1 MKIIDIAFKDLIRSF
16 RSAFAVGMMFVAPLL
31 ATGLIYFAF
40 GGLSGGSGGFSI
52 QPVKVAVVNLDRPTS
67 DGLSLGDLIVQS
79 LSNPEFAR
87 WFTVTTA
94 SDEAAGRALVDRR
107 EAGVAVII
115 PADFSQQA
123 VSPAGETHIVMVQD
137 PTLTIGPGIIRDV
150 ITQIVDGVAG
160 TKIAVAAVA
169 DQLAAQGRALTD
181 GQLQSIVMEYGRWSM
196 QLGQSLEQGAL
207 PSIAIRAPQ
216 GEASAAASSGFGAQL
231 LAATM
236 AGQLIFFAF
245 YTGAHAAQS
254 ILREDEEGTL
264 PRLFT
269 TPTARASIL
278 GGKFAGVF
286 VLGVV
291 QAVVLM
297 VASALV
303 FGIHWGQPLP
313 ALLSTVAMIAA
324 AAGFGIFLM
333 SFVKTQRQSGMVLGG
348 ALTALG
354 MLGGLFT
361 LAVPMPEAFRTI
373 NLLTPQG
380 WVLRGW
386 ETTLQGGSLGEVLPY
401 ALVVLALAAISF
413 ALGVRRFRNRYA

>member
-160 TKIAVAAVA
+160 TKIAVAVVA

-354 MLGGLFT
+354 LLGGLFT

-386 ETTLQGGSLGEVLPY
+386 ETTLQGGSLGEVLPS
-401 ALVVLALAAISF
+401 ALVVLALAAIFF